1 MTSKFNLQ
9 TGGYL
14 RKYNNLN
21 ERARKKD
28 KDKPSYLGGAV
39 KGAAIGGV
47 GGAGLGYLAGKAAQE
62 ADYGIDPKSW
72 PPNLKDDIQALPGG
86 KAIEVGPSVYRGCVG
101 RCGSGNSS
109 NSIGSMAIKRR

>member
-14 RKYNNLN
+14 KKYNNLN
-21 ERARKKD
+21 EGARKKD

-86 KAIEVGPSVYRGCVG
+86 KAIEVGLGGALAGAGVG
-101 RCGSGNSS
+101 IAATALARWLSKGD
-109 NSIGSMAIKRR
+109 KH

>member
-14 RKYNNLN
+14 KKYNNLN

-47 GGAGLGYLAGKAAQE
+47 GGAGVGYLAGKAAQDV
-62 ADYGIDPKSW
+62 A
-72 PPNLKDDIQALPGG
+72 PNVPGGNIPQSKVSLAALPAGAAG
-86 KAIEVGPSVYRGCVG
+86 HYGLQGALAGAGVGIAATALSRWLSKGD
-101 RCGSGNSS
+101 
-109 NSIGSMAIKRR
+109 KH